1 MTSECCKE
9 LYELL
14 EKSEWC
20 LKTDCFINSFILI
33 GVMQVM
39 GYEAFDSSKI

>member
-14 EKSEWC
+14 EKSEWF
-20 LKTDCFINSFILI
+20 LDGIDCFINYFKRGNASD
-33 GVMQVM
+33 GT
-39 GYEAFDSSKI
+39 

>member
-14 EKSEWC
+14 EKSEWFFRWNR
-20 LKTDCFINSFILI
+20 LFYQLFYFK
-33 GVMQVM
+33 M
-39 GYEAFDSSKI
+39 GNASDGTRDV